1 MGLEPAGAVHQIL
14 GALLTHP
21 SRRSSMFNRTSRGTA
36 RAALAALGL
45 VMLTAAA
52 RPATASAQ
60 EIMSSVS
67 AKHMESILSSMGLDF
82 EKKSDTSWRVD
93 LDGKKVL
100 LIMANDN
107 TDAQLYIGFGDTQVN
122 AKQMNEWNADHR
134 FGRAYAPLRARPRTH
149 RPDLRRGPDRPTTA
163 R

>member
-1 MGLEPAGAVHQIL
+1 MHN
-14 GALLTHP
+14 
-21 SRRSSMFNRTSRGTA
+21 RSSRGTA
-36 RAALAALGL
+36 RAALAAIGL

-52 RPATASAQ
+52 RPAAAQ

-100 LIMANDN
+100 LIMGNDN
-107 TDAQLYIGFGDTQVN
+107 TDAQLYIGFGDTQVS
-122 AKQMNEWNADHR
+122 AKQMNEWNSDHR
-134 FGRAYAPLRARPRTH
+134 FGRAYADDDGNPVLES
-149 RPDLRRGPDRPTTA
+149 DLDFAGGVTDDIIKA
-163 R
+163 WIKLYAAQVKSYIKFLSD